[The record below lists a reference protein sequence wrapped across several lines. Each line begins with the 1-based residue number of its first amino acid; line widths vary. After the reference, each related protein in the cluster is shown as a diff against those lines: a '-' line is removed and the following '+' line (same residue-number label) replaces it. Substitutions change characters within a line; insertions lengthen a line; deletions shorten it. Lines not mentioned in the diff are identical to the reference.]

1 MCCEVSSIACRG
13 KSASRYV
20 QQPGRLGRLWSSTE
34 VACEKADTLFCHL
47 KPGLVPST
55 TTSGV

>member
-1 MCCEVSSIACRG
+1 MLCEVSSIACRG
-13 KSASRYV
+13 KAACRHV

-34 VACEKADTLFCHL
+34 AVWKEGDPLLCHL

-55 TTSGV
+55 TIAGA